1 MKQFVVP
8 TDTPVAA
15 ETIAEA
21 IIGVSEGMKQLS
33 NSGLKRRAIVA
44 LINETSGIGKKDIE
58 LVLNNLE
65 SLRATWCTK

>member
-44 LINETSGIGKKDIE
+44 LIHETSGIGKKDIE